1 MRQKS
6 KRNCKG
12 GTGIA
17 ELGPALFVLI
27 IVILIPMMDMLY
39 LMMSYAAGWMLNHQT
54 TREVSVKDP
63 TDGTQ
68 IKLGVQ
74 IADMAWRKTLF
85 CGLAQATGSIAQEQ
99 VTFVDASNNPYV
111 SNFSVDGSSNVSGTA
126 TTAPSRTT
134 QPVNT
139 ALNVVTV
146 QVVTQLPVKPLF
158 VVPLVNNCPGLSA
171 PVIFSY
177 SGQRPQEEKGLK

>member
-17 ELGPALFVLI
+17 ELGPAIFILI
-27 IVILIPMMDMLY
+27 IVILIPIMDMLY
-39 LMMSYAAGWMLNHQT
+39 LMMSYGAGWLLNHQT
-54 TREVSVKDP
+54 TREAACKDP
-63 TDGTQ
+63 TDPTQ

-74 IADMAWRKTLF
+74 IADMAWRKTML
-85 CGLAQATGSIAQEQ
+85 CGLAQAIGTTAQEQ
-99 VTFVDASNNPYV
+99 VIYVDASNNLYT
-111 SNFSVDGSSNVSGTA
+111 SNFSVDASSNVAGTA
-126 TTAPSRTT
+126 NPAPSRTT
-134 QPVNT
+134 QPVDT
-139 ALNVVTV
+139 TKNVATV
-146 QVVTQLPVKPLF
+146 QVITQLPVRPLF

-171 PVIFSY
+171 PVVFSY